1 MKPTT
6 KPLEAEHITLYY
18 REGSSDKMYQCSIE
32 PAGAQFVVNFAFG
45 RRGSTLNTGTKTTAP
60 VDYETAKRIFD
71 KLVREKTA
79 KGYTPGADGTPYRHT
94 DKEQRVTGLL
104 PQLLNPIDESEVA
117 RLVADERYAMQE
129 KFDGKRMLLVK
140 AGDAV
145 SGVNRKGLTVGLPS
159 SITESAK
166 GIPGDFILD
175 GECVG
180 DVLFAFDLLELNG
193 EDQRQSPYRKR
204 MSGLTQLLGSGQH
217 SHIQLAKAA
226 CSSNEKRHLLERLR
240 AENKE
245 GVVFKQ
251 LDAPYSPGR
260 PNSGGPQLKHKFYAT
275 LSAVV
280 GKVNAQRSVEVRL
293 RDGRRWVVAGNV
305 TIPVNQSVPLVGAVV
320 EIRYLYAFKESRCLY
335 QPTYLGERSDVTES
349 ECLVA
354 QLKYKS
360 GGDEEES

>member
-1 MKPTT
+1 MKPTSQ
-6 KPLEAEHITLYY
+6 PPQIEHVTLYY
-18 REGSSDKMYQCSIE
+18 REGSSDKVYQCSIE

-71 KLVREKTA
+71 KLVGEKTA

-94 DKEQRVTGLL
+94 DKEQRATGLL

-117 RLVADERYAMQE
+117 RLVADDGYAMQE
-129 KFDGKRMLLVK
+129 KFDGKRVLLVK
-140 AGDAV
+140 AGDAI
-145 SGVNRKGLTVGLPS
+145 SGVNRKGLTIGLPS
-159 SITESAK
+159 SIIESAK
-166 GIPGDFILD
+166 VVPGDFILD

-193 EDQRQSPYRKR
+193 EDQRRSSFRKR
-204 MSGLTQLLGSGQH
+204 MLVLTDLLGSGQH
-217 SHIQLAKAA
+217 PHIQLAKAT
-226 CSSNEKRHLLERLR
+226 CNSNEKRHLLERLR
-240 AENKE
+240 VENKE

-251 LDAPYSPGR
+251 LDAPYAPGR
-260 PNSGGPQLKHKFYAT
+260 PNTGGPQLKHKFYAT

-305 TIPVNQSVPLVGAVV
+305 TIPVNKSLPTVGAVV
-320 EIRYLYAFKESRCLY
+320 EVRYLYAFKESRCLY
-335 QPTYLGERSDVTES
+335 QPTYLGQRSDVGEN
-349 ECLVA
+349 ECVIA

>member
-1 MKPTT
+1 MKPT
-6 KPLEAEHITLYY
+6 PQPSQAEHVTLYY
-18 REGSSDKMYQCSIE
+18 RDGSSDKVYQCSIE

-94 DKEQRVTGLL
+94 DKEQRATGLL

-117 RLVADERYAMQE
+117 RLVADDRYAMQE

-159 SITESAK
+159 SIIESGK

-193 EDQRQSPYRKR
+193 KDQRLLPYRKR
-204 MSGLTQLLGSGQH
+204 MLALTDLLGSGQH
-217 SHIQLAKAA
+217 PHIQLVTAA
-226 CSSNEKRHLLERLR
+226 CNRNEKTRLLEKFR
-240 AENKE
+240 AVNKE

-251 LDAPYSPGR
+251 LDAPHAPGR

-275 LSAVV
+275 VSVVV
-280 GKVNAQRSVEVRL
+280 GKINAQRSVEVRL

-305 TIPVNQSVPLVGAVV
+305 TIPVNQSVPAVGAVV
-320 EIRYLYAFKESRCLY
+320 DVRYLYAFKESRCLY
-335 QPTYLGERSDVTES
+335 QPTYLGQRSDVTES
-349 ECLVA
+349 ECVVA

-360 GGDEEES
+360 GGEEEES